1 MPLTL
6 LVLRLTVGLLLAGHG
21 GQKLFGWSG
30 GSGLRPT
37 ASWLATMGFRPPFAW
52 AVLAGGLE
60 FGGGF
65 LFALGL
71 FSPLGS
77 LMIAASMLT
86 AIAKV
91 HWPKLWATT
100 GGFELPLVNLAVV
113 IAVGLAGGP
122 GALSLDNIYQT
133 ALPPGAFLVGGLV
146 VIMGW
151 LFALFTST
159 LTAVSDPAAEQ
170 KSVTAYP
177 APPKNGSTER
187 EGDTHSTPGSDKNW
201 QQ

>member
-1 MPLTL
+1 MPVTL

-21 GQKLFGWSG
+21 AQKLFAWCG
-30 GSGLRPT
+30 GCGLRST
-37 ASWLATMGFRPPFAW
+37 AGWLSTMGFRPAIAW
-52 AVLAGGLE
+52 AILAGVLE
-60 FGGGF
+60 FGGGL

-122 GALSLDNIYQT
+122 GALALDSVYGT
-133 ALPPGAFLVGGLV
+133 ALPSGAFIVGGLV
-146 VIMGW
+146 VVMGW

-159 LTAVSDPAAEQ
+159 LTAVSDPAPEQ
-170 KSVTAYP
+170 NPDGAHLATLK
-177 APPKNGSTER
+177 R
-187 EGDTHSTPGSDKNW
+187 
-201 QQ
+201 

>member
-1 MPLTL
+1 MSLAL
-6 LVLRLTVGLLLAGHG
+6 LVLRLVVGLLLAGHG
-21 GQKLFGWSG
+21 AQKLFGWFG
-30 GSGLRPT
+30 GTGLKGT
-37 ASWLATMGFRPPFAW
+37 AGWFATMGFKPGIAW
-52 AVLAGGLE
+52 AVMAGVLE
-60 FGGGF
+60 FGGGL

-113 IAVGLAGGP
+113 IAVGLAGDP
-122 GALSLDNIYQT
+122 GGLALDRVYRT
-133 ALPPGAFLVGGLV
+133 ALPSGAFVVGGLV

-159 LTAVSDPAAEQ
+159 LTAVSDPVLD
-170 KSVTAYP
+170 KDPGTGYP
-177 APPKNGSTER
+177 STLK
-187 EGDTHSTPGSDKNW
+187 P
-201 QQ
+201 

>member
-21 GQKLFGWSG
+21 AQKLFGWCG
-30 GSGLRPT
+30 GGGLRAT
-37 ASWLATMGFRPPFAW
+37 ASWLATMGFRPAVAW
-52 AVLAGGLE
+52 AALAGVLE
-60 FGGGF
+60 FGGGL

-113 IAVGLAGGP
+113 TAVGLA
-122 GALSLDNIYQT
+122 
-133 ALPPGAFLVGGLV
+133 
-146 VIMGW
+146 
-151 LFALFTST
+151 
-159 LTAVSDPAAEQ
+159 
-170 KSVTAYP
+170 
-177 APPKNGSTER
+177 
-187 EGDTHSTPGSDKNW
+187 
-201 QQ
+201 

>member
-21 GQKLFGWSG
+21 AQKLFGWFG
-30 GSGLRPT
+30 GTGLRGT
-37 ASWLATMGFRPPFAW
+37 AAWLATMGFRPAAAW
-52 AVLAGGLE
+52 ALLAGVLE
-60 FGGGF
+60 FGGGL

-86 AIAKV
+86 ALAKV
-91 HWPKLWATT
+91 HWPRLWAAT

-122 GALSLDNIYQT
+122 GALALDRVYGT
-133 ALPPGAFLVGGLV
+133 ALPPGTFVVGGLA
-146 VIMGW
+146 VIIGW

-159 LTAVSDPAAEQ
+159 LTAVSDPSLD
-170 KSVTAYP
+170 KDP
-177 APPKNGSTER
+177 
-187 EGDTHSTPGSDKNW
+187 DTGRPSALKP
-201 QQ
+201 